1 MNRSR
6 VLRYFLCLIL
16 FLSVLGGLGGNG
28 VVLAVQESGNDS
40 FLSSLNQEQP
50 PPEEKLELVCKYPTF
65 EGKSGDSFEFEVGLR
80 WLGGQPTTFDLVI
93 TEVSPRWT
101 ATIVAGY
108 PEKTI
113 FGIGLEA
120 EMQWPETIR
129 VKLAP
134 VAGELPE
141 PGEYITTLQ
150 ASSGDIKETVELKAV
165 VTALYRFAFYPAT
178 GRLNTEVTAGQE
190 NHLTVEVANTGTVD
204 INKFNFIS
212 SKPSGWT
219 ITFNPTRIDSLAPGM
234 AKQVDVTIEPPGKTI
249 AGDYLVTMTAVSEE
263 FLVSPRELELRVTA
277 LTPTIWGWVGVIIV
291 LVVIAGLGVIFR
303 RLGRR

>member
-6 VLRYFLCLIL
+6 ALHYFLCLVL
-16 FLSVLGGLGGNG
+16 FFSVLGGLGGG
-28 VVLAVQESGNDS
+28 RVVLAIQESGNDS
-40 FLSSLNQEQP
+40 FLSPLNQQES

-65 EGKSGDSFEFEVGLR
+65 EGKSGDSFAFEVGLK
-80 WLGGQPTTFDLVI
+80 WLGSKPRTFDLVI
-93 TEVSPRWT
+93 TEVSPKWR
-101 ATIVAGY
+101 ATIVAGA

-113 FGIGLEA
+113 FGIGLEP

-129 VKLAP
+129 VIFAP

-141 PGEYITTLQ
+141 PGEYVTVLE
-150 ASSGDIKETVELKAV
+150 ASSDGIKETVELKAV
-165 VTALYRFAFYPAT
+165 VTALYRFAFYTTT
-178 GRLNTEVTAGQE
+178 GRLNTEVTGGRD
-190 NHLTVEVANTGTVD
+190 NHLAVEVANTGTAAID
-204 INKFNFIS
+204 KISFTS

-219 ITFNPTRIDSLAPGM
+219 ITFNPDRIDSLAPGI
-234 AKQVDVTIEPPGKTI
+234 AKAVDVVIEPPSKTI
-249 AGDYLVTMTAVSEE
+249 AGDYLVTMKAIHEE
-263 FLVSPRELELRVTA
+263 FLVSPRDLELRVTA